1 MADFCFFAILN
12 IYLIIEFIKKNH
24 HLRRKF
30 RKNIKK
36 TISNGE
42 DTIIGSIIEKADSI
56 KSLRNSMTT
65 ILETLIIPLEN

>member
-1 MADFCFFAILN
+1 LADFCFFAILN
-12 IYLIIEFIKKNH
+12 IYLIIEFIKNH